1 MGNVE
6 PYMPRGRAIAVWI
19 ARHDACRPVAL
30 AVLGLISAAG
40 YGAIWRM
47 LPAALAGHLA
57 PIALLQAALFVP
69 YGAAAWLLLATS
81 GPRTVRWRRVEWATL
96 AGGTV
101 LFRGLLFPL
110 PPVLSRDAYRYAWD
124 ALLTSHGLSPYLHA
138 PDWRGFDGLR
148 HPAFYNHVPW
158 KTVPTIYPPAAQLL
172 YRLAYL
178 VAPENVWGIKAEM
191 VGLDLLAGFLLALLL
206 VRRGLDAR
214 RAFIYLWA
222 PLTVVE
228 FALNAHVDA
237 AAIAFTLL
245 ALLANGATFR
255 GARGVVGVLLGIAT
269 LIKLYPLVLVLAL
282 VRRRD
287 WALVAALA
295 VTLAVGYAPFWRD
308 GLAAFGFLS
317 TYLTQLHDN
326 FGGAL
331 LLIRAVAFWAG
342 LNATVVRAA
351 GAVGAA
357 LGAGAVFWLRVR
369 PGAPTAPPLDHAVR
383 RAPWR
388 PPLRV
393 RRGIAGRLSLDPAG
407 ASCALIVLWL
417 VFSPHVFAWYV
428 TALVPFCALFL
439 AWPPRQRAATLAIG
453 VWTFTGLIPLS
464 YVAFETP
471 SLAWLYPALYITAVG
486 AVLAALIW
494 RHGTNVRATTGRS
507 PTIQES
513 PLPLSIEKGRS
524 L

>member
-1 MGNVE
+1 VGNVT
-6 PYMPRGRAIAVWI
+6 PHAPRGHAVAALV

-30 AVLGLISAAG
+30 AALALISAAG
-40 YGAIWRM
+40 YGAMWRLM
-47 LPAALAGHLA
+47 PAALAGHLA
-57 PIALLQAALFVP
+57 PVALLQAALLVP
-69 YGAAAWLLLATS
+69 YGATTWLLLATG
-81 GPRTVRWRRVEWATL
+81 GPRAVRWRRVEWATL
-96 AGGTV
+96 VGGTL
-101 LFRGLLFPL
+101 LFRALLLPL

-138 PDWRGFDGLR
+138 PDWHGFDGLR

-158 KTVPTIYPPAAQLL
+158 KTVPTIYPPVAQLL

-191 VGLDLLAGFLLALLL
+191 AGFDLLAGGLLALLL
-206 VRRGLDAR
+206 VGRGLDPR

-255 GARGVVGVLLGIAT
+255 GARAVVGILLGIAT

-287 WALVAALA
+287 WALVVALA
-295 VTLAVGYAPFWRD
+295 VTLGAGYAPFWRD

-317 TYLTQLHDN
+317 TYLTQVHDN

-351 GAVGAA
+351 GVLGAA
-357 LGAGAVFWLRVR
+357 LGAAAVCWLRVR
-369 PGAPTAPPLDHAVR
+369 RDAPAAPHVR
-383 RAPWR
+383 AEE
-388 PPLRV
+388 
-393 RRGIAGRLSLDPAG
+393 RRGSWRAAVPTRLGIVGHLRLDPAG
-407 ASCALIVLWL
+407 ASGALIVLWL

-439 AWPPRQRAATLAIG
+439 AWPPRRLAAALAIG

-471 SLAWLYPALYITAVG
+471 SLTWLYPALYVAALV
-486 AVLAALIW
+486 AALAALIW
-494 RHGTNVRATTGRS
+494 RHRTSERVAAGLPATA
-507 PTIQES
+507 QDS
-513 PLPLSIEKGRS
+513 PLPLSIQKGRS